1 MTPVGPA
8 TEAGAPVVPS
18 ARLTDVERRS
28 YLVQLATLARGWSAT
43 EIGERMSVAAQSW
56 EHEAAAAREEG
67 REMLAVAHD
76 RIAQLEETVENLG
89 ADLANTLLRLD
100 EARQNAQAASER
112 HAIESGEQR
121 QTIAALAA
129 QLVRE
134 MRRGGA

>member
-8 TEAGAPVVPS
+8 TEAGAPVVSSAPKNAEERLEYLVKLAVQAFNTWDGS
-18 ARLTDVERRS
+18 ARLWGPIIR
-28 YLVQLATLARGWSAT
+28 
-43 EIGERMSVAAQSW
+43 ERMAQAAQAW
-56 EHEAAAAREEG
+56 ELEVAEAREES
-67 REMLAVAHD
+67 REMLAIAHD
-76 RIAQLEETVENLG
+76 RIAQLEETVDRLG
-89 ADLANTLLRLD
+89 VDLD